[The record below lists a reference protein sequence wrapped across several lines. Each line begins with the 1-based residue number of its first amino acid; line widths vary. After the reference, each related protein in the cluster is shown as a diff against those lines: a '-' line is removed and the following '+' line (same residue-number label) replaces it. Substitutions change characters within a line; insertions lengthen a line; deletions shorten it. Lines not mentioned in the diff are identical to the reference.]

1 MTPGTGIPASRA
13 IPWISASSRDS
24 ASDFG
29 SNGSLTAHVPFDVI
43 SRHTCPNS
51 PRATGPV
58 SVARSPNAYRSA
70 MNDADEASS
79 TRAA

>member
-1 MTPGTGIPASRA
+1 V
-13 IPWISASSRDS
+13 
-24 ASDFG
+24 
-29 SNGSLTAHVPFDVI
+29 N

-58 SVARSPNAYRSA
+58 SLAWSPNLYPFA

-79 TRAA
+79 TGAA